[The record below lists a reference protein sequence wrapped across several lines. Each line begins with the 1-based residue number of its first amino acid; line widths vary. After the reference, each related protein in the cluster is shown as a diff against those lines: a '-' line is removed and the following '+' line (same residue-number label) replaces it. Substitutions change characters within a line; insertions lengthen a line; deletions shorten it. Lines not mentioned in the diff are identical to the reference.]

1 MIERFKKFL
10 QSLFKGSDTG
20 IRQTNQAAEKL
31 KEASEIY
38 GTYDPTTPP
47 GQFKEQTPIIDQE
60 GNIKTRVVS
69 YTPESFTETQQRQGV
84 GSFSDEALTEQ
95 YFDEG
100 FDDIES
106 LEEFIIRK
114 RGITPE
120 ARATELREKGR
131 IKSLEQVDDTMV
143 EKKIEPETI
152 QLINNL
158 GKSTGREP
166 KDIRQLIVDKMNE
179 GYSPGDPKRVTID
192 DDARINAYLESQTL
206 MDPGFVDELVEE
218 TMELPISK
226 KPTGD
231 PILDDLIAQEA
242 ELVKKGAKQSEEL
255 KTIRENSLEVKR
267 MLDDMGLDTSD
278 IDFDI
283 IKNSDD
289 LDAVRREAMKVERL
303 MSGMMGGGMDD
314 LVRGGNLEK
323 AMESISGQ
331 ARSDMALAKEMAEIA
346 RTPGELETAIK
357 RMEEIQKA
365 YEESVRTGVYESP
378 FSPARILNAK
388 GGRIGFDEGGGP
400 KMSRRGF
407 LGMMGAGIASLFV
420 PKGAQRVAEIAT
432 AGATKVPLTAE
443 GMPIW
448 FPSLVNKIRKEG
460 KLRKAT
466 YADAKGG
473 EPIDVYTFEDPSLS
487 GKKLFME
494 ENIQTGAITISGRG
508 DDMQI
513 AELTFRPGEESI
525 MLSPKDRT
533 RKVSKAPNE
542 FTAEEFMKG
551 PGEGIGDF
559 ENFGGMEDLRF
570 GLDTWENLVKSPKQK
585 LEEIAEKFTTTQRNP
600 TPDVDVEEFAKG
612 GRVGYKS
619 GGGVETLFRRKAS

>member
-1 MIERFKKFL
+1 MLKKIQEFF
-10 QSLFKGSDTG
+10 QSLLKTG
-20 IRQTNQAAEKL
+20 KSGITKTDQAAETIEDL
-31 KEASEIY
+31 AEVY
-38 GTYDPTTPP
+38 GKYDPTTPP
-47 GQFKEQTPIIDQE
+47 GQFKEQKPIIDQE
-60 GNIKTRVVS
+60 GNIKTRVAS
-69 YTPESFTETQQRQGV
+69 YTPEGFTETQKRTGV
-84 GSFSDEALTEQ
+84 GSFSDESLREQ

-100 FDDIES
+100 FDATES

-192 DDARINAYLESQTL
+192 DDARINAYLESQAL

-218 TMELPISK
+218 TMELPRSK

-289 LDAVRREAMKVERL
+289 LNAVRREAMKVERL

-331 ARSDMALAKEMAEIA
+331 ARSDMALAKEMAEMA

-378 FSPARILNAK
+378 FSPQRILNAK

-407 LGMMGAGIASLFV
+407 LGMMGAGLASLFV

-525 MLSPKDRT
+525 MVSPKGSKT
-533 RKVSKAPNE
+533 SKAPNVFE
-542 FTAEEFMKG
+542 AEEFMKG